1 MREIY
6 LLNKGDSIDK
16 VRYEYSNNDLYEEN
30 YKIFGYKFAILNK
43 GTDDITIVKNY
54 LPPIKYKVGVN
65 EKLIDI
71 LSRGFKVDN
80 LNSVECGDIIIL
92 NRPTSLRYV
101 VKPLETLE
109 QIASMYG
116 LNKIDIMRKNE
127 LMTEKL
133 FVGQILWI

>member
-6 LLNKGDSIDK
+6 LLNKGDCIEK
-16 VRYEYSNNDLYEEN
+16 VQYEYNNKNLKEEN
-30 YKIFGYKFAILNK
+30 VKIFGYRYVTLNN
-43 GTDDITIVKNY
+43 GSDDVIFVKNY
-54 LPPIKYKVGVN
+54 LPSIRYVVRKD

-80 LNSVECGDIIIL
+80 VNNVESGEIL
-92 NRPTSLRYV
+92 MLSRPTNIRYV
-101 VKPLETLE
+101 VKPLETLQE
-109 QIASMYG
+109 IATKYG
-116 LNKIDIMRKNE
+116 VTTTNIMQKNE